1 MTLKNKNLV
10 TNYSSAKFSWLKSG
24 GNISHLYKVHNQ
36 VELNK
41 LFNQND
47 IKAKSFL
54 VIGNLSNTLI
64 NDDGFN
70 GIGIKL

>member
-1 MTLKNKNLV
+1 M
-10 TNYSSAKFSWLKSG
+10 AEIC

-41 LFNQND
+41 LFSQND

-64 NDDGFN
+64 KDDG
-70 GIGIKL
+70 LME

>member
-1 MTLKNKNLV
+1 MTQKNKNLV

-41 LFNQND
+41 LFSQND
-47 IKAKSFL
+47 YSR
-54 VIGNLSNTLI
+54 GNYASVSDYVETL
-64 NDDGFN
+64 
-70 GIGIKL
+70 L

>member
-1 MTLKNKNLV
+1 MTPKNKNLV

-36 VELNK
+36 VELNE
-41 LFNQND
+41 LFSQND

-54 VIGNLSNTLI
+54 GLISIAFLSI
-64 NDDGFN
+64 DRARE
-70 GIGIKL
+70 

>member
-54 VIGNLSNTLI
+54 VIGNLSNTC
-64 NDDGFN
+64 
-70 GIGIKL
+70 